1 MLVNVK
7 FFKKTFLISFFLLIT
22 TSLLANEKNQI
33 VAQLNNLNSL
43 EFTFDQLINEKTEKG
58 SCLLE
63 FPGKLKC
70 NYFDDKK
77 KELVINNK
85 RLAITQKRYNK
96 TYHYPISKSPF
107 LNILYKDKL
116 LEIVQSGE
124 LELTDQIIKLVYFGD
139 NEITIFFDKKNL
151 DLKGWEIKDQ
161 YNNNINFSLNIIA
174 RNDSYK
180 RDSQRQHLET
190 WHRINNRRHQRLLAQ
205 QKRDHQLRRQ
215 APYNH

>member
-1 MLVNVK
+1 MLAKQIMLVNVK

-22 TSLLANEKNQI
+22 TSLLANEKDQI
-33 VAQLNNLNSL
+33 VAQLNSLNSL

-70 NYFDDKK
+70 NYFDDKE

-85 RLAITQKRYNK
+85 KLAITQKRYNK

-116 LEIVQSGE
+116 LEIVQSGK
-124 LELTDQIIKLVYFGD
+124 LKFTDEIIKLVYLSD
-139 NEITIFFDKKNL
+139 NEITVFFDKKNL

-161 YNNNINFSLNIIA
+161 YNNNINFSLNIVA
-174 RNDSYK
+174 KNDVFK
-180 RDSQRQHLET
+180 KGTFKVPE
-190 WHRINNRRHQRLLAQ
+190 IN
-205 QKRDHQLRRQ
+205 
-215 APYNH
+215 

>member
-7 FFKKTFLISFFLLIT
+7 FFKKIFSLSFFLLII
-22 TSLLANEKNQI
+22 TSLLADEKDQI
-33 VAQLNNLNSL
+33 VTQLNNLKSL

-85 RLAITQKRYNK
+85 RLAITQKSYNK

-124 LELTDQIIKLVYFGD
+124 LELTDKIIKLVYLSD
-139 NEITIFFDKKNL
+139 KDITVFFDKKNL

-161 YNNNINFSLNIIA
+161 YNNNINFSLKIVA
-174 RNDSYK
+174 KNDVFK
-180 RDSQRQHLET
+180 KGTFKVPE
-190 WHRINNRRHQRLLAQ
+190 IN
-205 QKRDHQLRRQ
+205 
-215 APYNH
+215 